1 MFLPVQMAEAHFN
14 IPGGITLDG
23 GLIDHYQNAY
33 PASVPF
39 HVTANGGTFQSGG
52 GASTV
57 KGDVSVASGA
67 TLSIGAG
74 NTLRQ
79 PVLNVGGTLAGGN
92 LVVTER
98 MNVTIGEKMNV
109 TDGATL
115 DLTGAELVVTN
126 PEALQK
132 GYTFATAPSGGIVPA
147 APRPLSGDLREYR
160 LFLSRTKARIGKPG
174 FTFIVR

>member
-1 MFLPVQMAEAHFN
+1 MDCGLNIIPAELGDTPFTIEFWATPTQPV
-14 IPGGITLDG
+14 
-23 GLIDHYQNAY
+23 
-33 PASVPF
+33 
-39 HVTANGGTFQSGG
+39 
-52 GASTV
+52 V
-57 KGDVSVASGA
+57 KGSG
-67 TLSIGAG
+67 TI
-74 NTLRQ
+74 
-79 PVLNVGGTLAGGN
+79 AGGN

-98 MNVTIGEKMNV
+98 MNVTIGETMSV

-147 APRPLSGDLREYR
+147 APRPLSGDLRGYR